1 MLACDFFETVT
12 LGGSRLY
19 VLAVIEH
26 ATRRIRILGATPHP
40 TAPWVIQAAKN
51 LVMDLEDAGSRARF
65 LIRDRDGKYP
75 ALFDA
80 VLKDAGIEIVLS
92 GIQMPA

>member
-1 MLACDFFETVT
+1 MLESAKRRSPEPGCT
-12 LGGSRLY
+12 SW
-19 VLAVIEH
+19 AVIEH

-40 TAPWVIQAAKN
+40 TAAWVIQAARN
-51 LVMDLEDAGSRARF
+51 LAMDLHDAGPTAQY

-80 VLKDAGIEIVLS
+80 ILADTSISVVRS
-92 GIQMPA
+92 GVQVPA